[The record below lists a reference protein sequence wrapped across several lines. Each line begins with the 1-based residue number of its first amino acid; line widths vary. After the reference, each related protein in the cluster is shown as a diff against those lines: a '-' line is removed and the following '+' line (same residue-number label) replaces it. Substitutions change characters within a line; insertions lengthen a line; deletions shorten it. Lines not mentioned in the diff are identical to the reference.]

1 LTDGVIEMVL
11 QDCYEIAVEVVKQ
24 KVIPLIE
31 AWGLKTV
38 PEGYPREG
46 LSNWCIANQEGT
58 RHLGLGVE
66 KHDTFI
72 ELSANSRRLYI
83 YPEEAQSEEELKEK
97 VWKFFRRSLEHFVTL
112 LVWQHIPVYWQRK
125 GRRLFM
131 RRKSILLDLTFT
143 LGKKT
148 WKWEIEQVIYPEK
161 GWGYPQL
168 RKLGVVRRPIHE
180 DPVPVGAAI
189 IRHEGLTYL

>member
-1 LTDGVIEMVL
+1 LTDGVIKMVL

-31 AWGLKTV
+31 TWGLKTV

-46 LSNWCIANQEGT
+46 LSNWCIANREGT

-72 ELSANSRRLYI
+72 ELFANSRRLYI
-83 YPEEAQSEEELKEK
+83 YPEEVRSDEELREK
-97 VWKFFRRSLEHFVTL
+97 AWKFFRRSLEHFVAL
-112 LVWQHIPVYWQRK
+112 LVWQHIPVHWQRK

-143 LGKKT
+143 IGKKT

-180 DPVPVGAAI
+180 DPVMAGAAI
-189 IRHEGLTYL
+189 VEHEGLAYL